1 MFELLRYF
9 LRRALR
15 NMAQSPF
22 LCIAAVATV
31 AVSLSILAFFAIIVF
46 NVEKITARWSQEVQV
61 IAYLDAVPES
71 AALARQVAEIRKVPG
86 VSGVDIISREQAF
99 ERFRSRLGLHADL
112 LDGVDPQ
119 ILPASLEIS
128 LEPGYRNRQGV
139 EAVVDA
145 LKARGE
151 LSDLRYGHDWLLR
164 FEAFLGLLR
173 VLGLVLGGFLLF
185 ATLFIVSNTIRLT
198 LFARREELEVMALVG
213 ATPRFI
219 KTPFV
224 IEGALQG
231 LVGGLLS
238 LSFVYL
244 VYLLFLREGLATLL
258 FAAGGAEVLF
268 LPLVHLGGLITLG
281 LALGVFGS
289 LGALRKFVRI

>member
-1 MFELLRYF
+1 MFETLRYF
-9 LRRALR
+9 FRRALR

-31 AVSLSILAFFAIIVF
+31 TVSLTIVAFFVIIVF

-61 IAYLDAVPES
+61 VAYMDQVPAPAV
-71 AALARQVAEIRKVPG
+71 LAQRVQEIRKIAG
-86 VSGVDIISREQAF
+86 VADVEVISREQAF
-99 ERFRSRLGLHADL
+99 ERFRGRLGQHAEL
-112 LDGVDPQ
+112 LEGVDPH

-128 LEPGYRNRQGV
+128 LEDGFRNRQGV
-139 EAVVDA
+139 ENLVAA
-145 LKARGE
+145 LKARGD

-173 VLGLVLGGFLLF
+173 LMGLVLGGFLLF

-198 LFARREELEVMALVG
+198 LFARRDELEIMALVG
-213 ATPRFI
+213 ATPLFI
-219 KTPFV
+219 KTPFI

-231 LVGGLLS
+231 LSGGLLS
-238 LSFVYL
+238 LSGVYL
-244 VYLLFLREGLATLL
+244 VYRLFLREGLGTLL
-258 FAAGGAEVLF
+258 FTAGGSEVLF
-268 LPLVHLGGLITLG
+268 LPPAYLGGLIGLG
-281 LALGVFGS
+281 LFLGIFGS